1 MSFVS
6 FVFKKEKKMKK
17 KYIKPMVEVVVVPD
31 CQILTVTS
39 LPGSPEDINW
49 DPKGLDENDD
59 LR

>member
-1 MSFVS
+1 MS

-17 KYIKPMVEVVVVPD
+17 KYIKPMVEIVVVPD

-49 DPKGLDENDD
+49 DPNGLDENDD